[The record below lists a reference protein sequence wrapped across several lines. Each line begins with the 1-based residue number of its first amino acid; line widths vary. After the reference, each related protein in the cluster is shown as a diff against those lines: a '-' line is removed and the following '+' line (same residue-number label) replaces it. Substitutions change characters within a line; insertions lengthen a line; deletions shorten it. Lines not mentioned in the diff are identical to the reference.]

1 MNKNWLLF
9 KVYFTAG
16 SLTFSGGLAMLPMIQ
31 REVVDK
37 YHLMD
42 KNQLYEYS
50 TLSQT
55 FPGVIAVT
63 NACFVGRKV
72 NGVPGMFWAAFGA
85 IFPAFAFMLLATM
98 LYQIIPQKGI
108 ILSIMSAI
116 RASSAAFLF
125 SAAYTLARFNLKNTA
140 SILLAVLC
148 LLASVFGLASAP
160 TLIIIAG
167 VVGVLMGSKKHKEA
181 KA

>member
-1 MNKNWLLF
+1 
-9 KVYFTAG
+9 
-16 SLTFSGGLAMLPMIQ
+16 MLPLIQ
-31 REVVDK
+31 RDVVDK
-37 YHLMD
+37 YHLMGKD
-42 KNQLYEYS
+42 ELYEYS

-55 FPGVIAVT
+55 FPGVIALT

-85 IFPAFAFMLLATM
+85 IFPAFTLMLLATV
-98 LYQIIPQKGI
+98 LYQHIPQKGV

-125 SAAYTLARFNLKNTA
+125 SAAYTLARFNLKNTV
-140 SILLAVLC
+140 SILLAVFC
-148 LLASVFGLASAP
+148 LLASVFSLASAP

-167 VVGVLMGSKKHKEA
+167 IVGVIMGSRKNKGA